1 MGMITKDAI
10 YQRLDTVI
18 DPETNLSVVAMGLIY
33 EVRVIPAPST
43 ANGHTLITIRYTLT
57 TPGCP
62 LAGTLQQMI
71 REALRDLAVGATST
85 DLAAGLEEGVATGGT
100 STDLVDGLEEGVA
113 TGGTSTDLAAGLDS
127 GVATKNSRDPNE
139 SEAPF
144 DPDHDLVLELTFDPP
159 WHLDLMSEEA
169 RAELG
174 F

>member
-1 MGMITKDAI
+1 MITKDAI

-33 EVRVIPAPST
+33 DVRVIPASST

-85 DLAAGLEEGVATGGT
+85 DLAAGLDE
-100 STDLVDGLEEGVA
+100 
-113 TGGTSTDLAAGLDS
+113 
-127 GVATKNSRDPNE
+127 GVATKNPRDPNE
-139 SEAPF
+139 PEAPF